1 MDMSLILYQLSFNY
15 PFHYHTTLIINPYLS
30 CMKEFLYPSLNPCY
44 AMDMSGISTRTL
56 LYDGKVVT
64 ANRCL
69 KESICSDCITSTYL
83 IGMNNTF
90 AFLDKYVD
98 PNSQDF
104 DWFDWN
110 LRSIPVTDLLYVTLL
125 YLHPCKHCQRYHHL
139 SSSPMASVTKP
150 DKIPTW
156 SKRPSKLLFWQ
167 WSAAKKQK
175 HRCVPAGKTS
185 RSNRNHL
192 IYASPASSEG
202 GSSGSSCSAQLRCN
216 DALSLLS
223 KLGWSP
229 TTLGKC
235 YRCKKR
241 CPLWMFPRCQQHPA
255 NEKFHS
261 SSFAEDVLVPIFL
274 AITLQR
280 VTFHLSSCHVH
291 RITFLDSWVLL
302 GLPVKPTLVQS
313 GAMVSQCKRCI
324 W

>member
-30 CMKEFLYPSLNPCY
+30 CMKEFLYPSLNPWY

-156 SKRPSKLLFWQ
+156 SKRPSKWLFWQ

-185 RSNRNHL
+185 RHQQEPSHL
-192 IYASPASSEG
+192 CLSRIERRRLFRLFLFCTVSTVVKAGLKSHYSWQMLCVQKTLSSVDV
-202 GSSGSSCSAQLRCN
+202 S
-216 DALSLLS
+216 ALSATSCKWEVPQQLICWRCLGAHILGNNFTKSRVSFEQLS
-223 KLGWSP
+223 
-229 TTLGKC
+229 
-235 YRCKKR
+235 R
-241 CPLWMFPRCQQHPA
+241 A
-255 NEKFHS
+255 
-261 SSFAEDVLVPIFL
+261 
-274 AITLQR
+274 
-280 VTFHLSSCHVH
+280 
-291 RITFLDSWVLL
+291 
-302 GLPVKPTLVQS
+302 
-313 GAMVSQCKRCI
+313 
-324 W
+324 